1 MHRDGKRAGEL
12 EALSS
17 YLFTSQL
24 GNLKVLFN
32 AVTAADFAPDGKR
45 FIVRT
50 YAAVYEY
57 DLDKY
62 PDMAECFQHPRVV
75 VDVPGELQGES
86 AAYMAD
92 GKSIATSAEKYHK
105 LETLKPLMHTH
116 LCQDTPAPADK
127 IDADA
132 KYKLASGL
140 RRVLESVATRSSTT
154 ATIE

>member
-1 MHRDGKRAGEL
+1 
-12 EALSS
+12 
-17 YLFTSQL
+17 
-24 GNLKVLFN
+24 
-32 AVTAADFAPDGKR
+32 
-45 FIVRT
+45 
-50 YAAVYEY
+50 
-57 DLDKY
+57 
-62 PDMAECFQHPRVV
+62 
-75 VDVPGELQGES
+75 
-86 AAYMAD
+86 MAD
-92 GKSIATSAEKYHK
+92 GKSIATSAEKYHM